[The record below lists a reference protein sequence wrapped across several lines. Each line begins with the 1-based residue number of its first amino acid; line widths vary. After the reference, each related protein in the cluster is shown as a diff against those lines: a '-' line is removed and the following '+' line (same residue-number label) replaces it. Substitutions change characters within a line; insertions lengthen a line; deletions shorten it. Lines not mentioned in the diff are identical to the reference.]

1 MGEGLKVN
9 GWGEGESVRV
19 NGWGWMGEVRMNQWM
34 GEGESVNGWG
44 VGESMNGWVWMGEC
58 EASAMEMGEGESGE
72 KFRRWWWSFRL
83 WEISEMGE
91 ISELWVLR
99 E

>member
-1 MGEGLKVN
+1 M
-9 GWGEGESVRV
+9 GEGESVRV

-58 EASAMEMGEGESGE
+58 EASAMEMGEGESG
-72 KFRRWWWSFRL
+72 
-83 WEISEMGE
+83 
-91 ISELWVLR
+91 
-99 E
+99 